1 MDLPG
6 TELRAFVT
14 LADLRHF
21 GRAAERL
28 HVTQPALS
36 KQVRRL
42 EEVVGG
48 PLVVR
53 GYRDVRLTA
62 AGEALLPRARLL
74 LQEATG
80 ALDVA
85 RRAAR
90 GQLGV
95 LRIGFGIA
103 SIQKLLPD
111 VLLRF
116 RSSAPGVEVRLRD
129 MSTPGQLAALRRGD
143 LDVAFVRL
151 PVHDPGVVTR
161 PVLRER
167 LTAALGPE
175 SPWRARDGLASL
187 AREPWVTIGRST
199 SASYHDHVIAVCRAA
214 GFTPRIAQETSE
226 LFTMLTLVGA
236 GMGVALAP
244 SSAAF
249 RRPPGVRFRTLA
261 MPEADWDIG
270 LAWHVGRAQEP
281 LVRAFVELT
290 LRAYAP
296 ARRRRGTE
304 ISTTRS
310 APEAAVDASATRRR
324 SESRSS
330 SAAIRP
336 AGE

>member
-1 MDLPG
+1 MDLPV

-14 LADLRHF
+14 LAEHRHF
-21 GRAAERL
+21 GRAADRL

-42 EEVVGG
+42 EEIVGG
-48 PLVVR
+48 ALVVR
-53 GYRDVRLTA
+53 GYRDVRLTP
-62 AGEALLPRARLL
+62 AGEVLLPRARLL
-74 LQEATG
+74 LQESSA

-143 LDVAFVRL
+143 IDVGFVRL
-151 PVHDPGVVTR
+151 PVADAAVATR
-161 PVLRER
+161 PVLPER
-167 LTAALGPE
+167 LSAALGPR
-175 SPWRARDGLASL
+175 SPWRPRDGLASL
-187 AREPWVTIGRST
+187 AREPFVTIGRST
-199 SASYHDHVIAVCRAA
+199 SASYFDHVIAVCRAA
-214 GFTPRIAQETSE
+214 GFTPNIVQETSE

-249 RRPPGVRFRTLA
+249 RRPSGVRFRTLA
-261 MPEADWDIG
+261 IPEAAWDIG
-270 LAWHVGRAQEP
+270 LAWHVERSEEP
-281 LVRAFVELT
+281 LVRAFVDLT
-290 LRAYAP
+290 LRFYAP
-296 ARRRRGTE
+296 APKRAHGP
-304 ISTTRS
+304 S
-310 APEAAVDASATRRR
+310 
-324 SESRSS
+324 
-330 SAAIRP
+330 RP
-336 AGE
+336 AD